1 MPVSNTHRLVLVSG
15 ATGKQGGAV
24 ARELLARGFRVRVL
38 TRKPDSDAAT
48 ALAGLGAEVVQG
60 DLDDE
65 ASVRAALD
73 GVWGAFAVQNT
84 WEAGVDKEEQQG
96 KRFAQLAREAGVTHF
111 VYSSVGG
118 AHRNTGIPHFDN
130 KYRVEKTV
138 RALGFPSYAI
148 LRPVFFME
156 NLLSPGF
163 IQGDTLSAALA
174 PSTKLQMV
182 AVADIGRWGAML
194 FERDEEMNGAAI
206 DLAGDAVTLPWAA
219 AVLSDALGR
228 KLDFKEAPIAA
239 VRAYSDDLATM
250 FEWFEREGYDADIA
264 RLPKFYG
271 VPTTTLKDWAKSL

>member
-1 MPVSNTHRLVLVSG
+1 MSNTHRLVLVSG

-24 ARELLARGFRVRVL
+24 ARELLARGFRVRAL

>member
-1 MPVSNTHRLVLVSG
+1 MSNTHRLVLVSG

-271 VPTTTLKDWAKSL
+271 VPTTTLKDWAKGL